1 MNLNESLKRLK
12 ALTLPQGYPEDI
24 DLLRLIDYRLF
35 LNCINNELR
44 CSIMMLIGRGITS
57 AMDLSKYLGIPRT
70 GIYRHLNILLR
81 SGLLMRKNGR
91 YFVSAKMFLVY
102 DVDVESDGYIRL
114 RIHPDK
120 GGFID
125 EEVGFISIKGESCR
139 CDVCNTFD
147 NCIKAVKN
155 FARKLDVRIRSEK
168 PMHGFIE
175 IVKEIVYRDVLQIVK
190 SGYLVVKP
198 IYELEEIQG

>member
-1 MNLNESLKRLK
+1 
-12 ALTLPQGYPEDI
+12 
-24 DLLRLIDYRLF
+24 
-35 LNCINNELR
+35 
-44 CSIMMLIGRGITS
+44 
-57 AMDLSKYLGIPRT
+57 
-70 GIYRHLNILLR
+70 LNILLR